1 MYKNRNG
8 DRNNI
13 AGINVRRLR
22 LQQDPVW
29 SQRFLSARL
38 QLFDHDIGKNAIQQM
53 EAGTRFITDIEL
65 KALAEVFKVSVE
77 DLLTVPGQS
86 SGKAKYSKD
95 EQSGERLIAE
105 DAKSTADSGEKT
117 AVFVVLTF
125 I

>member
-1 MYKNRNG
+1 MYKNKNG

-22 LQQDPVW
+22 LQQNPVW
-29 SQRFLSARL
+29 SQRELSDKL
-38 QLFDHDIGKNAIQQM
+38 QLFNHDIGKNAIQQM

-65 KALAEVFKVSVE
+65 KALAEVFKVSVDE
-77 DLLTVPGQS
+77 LLKVPSQS

-105 DAKSTADSGEKT
+105 DAKYKADKK
-117 AVFVVLTF
+117 
-125 I
+125 

>member
-65 KALAEVFKVSVE
+65 KALAEVFKVSVDE
-77 DLLTVPGQS
+77 LLTVPGQS
-86 SGKAKYSKD
+86 PEKEKYSKD

-105 DAKSTADSGEKT
+105 DAKYKAD
-117 AVFVVLTF
+117 
-125 I
+125 